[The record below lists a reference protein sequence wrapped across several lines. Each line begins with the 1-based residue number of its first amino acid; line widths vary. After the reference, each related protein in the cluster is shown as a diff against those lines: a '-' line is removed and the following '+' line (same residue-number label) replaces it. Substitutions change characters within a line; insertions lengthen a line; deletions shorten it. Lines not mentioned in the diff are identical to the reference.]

1 MTSQQLTTEA
11 LALSISERI
20 SLAQTLWQSIDSG
33 SGDADPDESLRE
45 AIRRDEELT
54 SEAVA
59 GRTHEGGLDA
69 ARSGLTLN

>member
-1 MTSQQLTTEA
+1 MTTQQLITEA
-11 LALSISERI
+11 LALPISERI

-54 SEAVA
+54 SNLIV
-59 GRTHEGGLDA
+59 GRTHEEVMTA
-69 ARSGLTLN
+69 ARRAI